1 MTKYAIKWKELI
13 FSQRTHQPEVKC
25 YICFSWLFLET
36 PAPGPQTQ
44 AVYFQFGTNY
54 LLPATAPECP
64 GKSYS
69 EPGMCWAGNKYSE
82 NWNKLIFFSCL
93 LPAIFRVLPFLEI
106 SYKYTPTVG
115 SIFCVKLLSK
125 FFLPIFCYPFCV
137 STCPIIFTSRKW
149 EQGHRKDQEMLEIRV
164 KSPLLTL
171 SKSLFW
177 IYFPSRSMMFIILHP
192 FFSP

>member
-1 MTKYAIKWKELI
+1 ML
-13 FSQRTHQPEVKC
+13 
-25 YICFSWLFLET
+25 
-36 PAPGPQTQ
+36 
-44 AVYFQFGTNY
+44 Y
-54 LLPATAPECP
+54 LLLLVVPGDPSSWATNPSCLFSIWYQLPAAGHCP
-64 GKSYS
+64 RMSWKVLLRAWHVLGRQQTFRELKQTD
-69 EPGMCWAGNKYSE
+69 
-82 NWNKLIFFSCL
+82 FFSCL

-192 FFSP
+192 FFLLRVRTHIQKIHPVCECTIS